1 MIPRPQQAIAD
12 LAIRLAMRV
21 APNTTDAFS
30 AADAGL
36 IAQLMLTVSQ
46 EFERSIDTRM
56 SDIAEM
62 KTLLAVRPRGEGYQD
77 MQPENLTL
85 AAVNVVH
92 DEGMRRVIA
101 LHAWAEQHDEALNAE
116 IWQFLRR
123 YSERHKFD

>member
-21 APNTTDAFS
+21 APNTTDTFS

-46 EFERSIDTRM
+46 EFERSIDSRM
-56 SDIAEM
+56 SDIADM
-62 KTLLAVRPRGEGYQD
+62 KTLLADRPQGEGYQD
-77 MQPENLTL
+77 MQPASLSLTD
-85 AAVNVVH
+85 VNAVH

-101 LHAWAEQHDEALNAE
+101 LHAWAEQHDEALNTE
-116 IWQFLRR
+116 IWQYLRR
-123 YSERHKFD
+123 HSERHKFD